1 MNEKANEPR
10 VARRSFLARLG
21 AAIGLAGFA
30 AAGSAGLAAGDPAK
44 LAHAAGAPWRPLPE
58 AQDDWLDKIPGKH
71 RFVFDATTADGMG
84 RAVGF
89 ASNYFQANEQ
99 AYGLTNSDL
108 AVVIVMRHRA
118 TAFGF
123 TNAVWSKYGKQL
135 TDEAEF
141 SDPKAGEPFRNRMD
155 HLFDRVFTRVSLGN
169 IFIDGGSDSEKQMS
183 DLIRRGVRFALCEMS
198 ALSVCGVIARA
209 TGGNTQALYK
219 EFESNLIPN
228 ARIVPAGIVAV
239 NRAQEHGYSYV
250 YTG

>member
-1 MNEKANEPR
+1 MSEKAKEPR
-10 VARRSFLARLG
+10 VARRSFLTRLG
-21 AAIGLAGFA
+21 AGIGLAGVA
-30 AAGSAGLAAGDPAK
+30 VADPAGI
-44 LAHAAGAPWRPLPE
+44 AHASSTAWRPVRDP
-58 AQDDWLDKIPGKH
+58 ADDWLDQIPGHH

-89 ASNYFQANEQ
+89 AGNYFKASEQ
-99 AYGLTNSDL
+99 AYGLKDGDL

-123 TNAVWSKYGKQL
+123 TNTIWSKYGKQL

-141 SDPKAGEPFRNRMD
+141 SDPTTGQPARSWMD
-155 HLFDRVFTRVSLGN
+155 RVLDRVFTRVSLGN
-169 IFIDGGSDSEKQMS
+169 LFVDPGGQSEADEQMS
-183 DLIRRGVRFALCEMS
+183 DLIRRGVRFAICEMS

-209 TGGNTQALYK
+209 TGGNAQRVYQ
-219 EFESNLIPN
+219 EFEANLIPN

-239 NRAQEHGYSYV
+239 NRAQEHGYAYV

>member
-1 MNEKANEPR
+1 MNQKAEEPR

-21 AAIGLAGFA
+21 AGIGLAGVGV
-30 AAGSAGLAAGDPAK
+30 AGSAGPAQAGRTTWQPARE
-44 LAHAAGAPWRPLPE
+44 L
-58 AQDDWLDKIPGKH
+58 QDDWLDKVPGQH

-89 ASNYFQANEQ
+89 ADNYFKASEQ
-99 AYGLTNSDL
+99 AYGLKDCDL

-118 TAFGF
+118 SAFGF
-123 TNAVWSKYGKQL
+123 TNAIWAKYGKQL

-141 SDPKAGEPFRNRMD
+141 SDPKTGEPFRNWMDRALD
-155 HLFDRVFTRVSLGN
+155 HLFTRTSLGN
-169 IFIDGGSDSEKQMS
+169 VFVDPGGTQTDDQMS
-183 DLIRRGVRFALCEMS
+183 QLIRRGVRFAICAMS
-198 ALSVCGVIARA
+198 AFSVCGAIARA
-209 TGGNTQALYK
+209 TGGDAKKVYS
-219 EFESNLIPN
+219 EFEANLIPN